1 MNVNYTILVDTRWKQ
16 RFKLAKEDD
25 SNTDYENN
33 GVSVSDFFRFTEN
46 VNYTMKKVDNTLE
59 IEYLSGQSDHF
70 SPIWSVILF
79 LVGFQMISS
88 GKLLNSGP
96 CNIFAI
102 FFYRLELWSRLLLE
116 EEIRFHRKSKLRRN
130 VE

>member
-88 GKLLNSGP
+88 GKLFNLGP
-96 CNIFAI
+96 FNI
-102 FFYRLELWSRLLLE
+102 FYRLDLWSRLLLE

>member
-88 GKLLNSGP
+88 GKLFNSGP
-96 CNIFAI
+96 CNIFD
-102 FFYRLELWSRLLLE
+102 RLELWSRLLLE

>member
-33 GVSVSDFFRFTEN
+33 GVFVSDFFRFIEN

-88 GKLLNSGP
+88 GKLFNLGP
-96 CNIFAI
+96 CNIF
-102 FFYRLELWSRLLLE
+102 
-116 EEIRFHRKSKLRRN
+116 
-130 VE
+130 

>member
-1 MNVNYTILVDTRWKQ
+1 MNVNYAILVDTRWKQ

-88 GKLLNSGP
+88 GKLFNLGP
-96 CNIFAI
+96 FNI
-102 FFYRLELWSRLLLE
+102 FYRLDLWSRLLLE